1 MFGKNIILK
10 QERDLNG
17 ALDVH
22 SIFHTIQ
29 GEGPL
34 AGHSAVFVRLY
45 GCSLACSWCD
55 TEFESKQQRMLPAR
69 LLAAVTSAY
78 PPGAK
83 PPLVVITGGEPMR
96 QYLTPAISA
105 LLAAQHEVQ
114 IETAGIHWEGQ
125 LESLRTPP
133 HEFSAPLPIFLV
145 CSPKL
150 PGVHPKIV
158 EYADAFKYIVDVRD
172 EPDPEDGLPIH
183 AVSQRGLPNPGRLF
197 RPFWLFAYPEKIMV
211 QPLDPSPETPDR
223 DWLFDR
229 NCNRCVELVKRYG
242 YRLSLQQHKILGL
255 E

>member
-1 MFGKNIILK
+1 MFGKNVILK

-55 TEFESKQQRMLPAR
+55 TEFESKRQRMLPER
-69 LLAAVTSAY
+69 LLAAVTAAY
-78 PPGAK
+78 PPEAK

-96 QYLTPAISA
+96 QHLTPAIKA
-105 LLAAQHEVQ
+105 LLTAGHGVQ
-114 IETAGIHWEGQ
+114 IETAGIHWQDE

-133 HEFSAPLPIFLV
+133 YEYDAPLPFFLV
-145 CSPKL
+145 CSPKT
-150 PGVHPKIV
+150 PIVHPKMV
-158 EYADAFKYIVDVRD
+158 EYADAFKYIIDTSD
-172 EPDPEDGLPIH
+172 EAEEKDGLPLH
-183 AVSQRGLPNPGRLF
+183 AISQRGQLNFGKLF
-197 RPFWLFAYPEKIMV
+197 RPFWVYAYPEKIMV
-211 QPLDPSPETPDR
+211 QPLDPPPDTPDR
-223 DWLFDR
+223 DWLFDQ